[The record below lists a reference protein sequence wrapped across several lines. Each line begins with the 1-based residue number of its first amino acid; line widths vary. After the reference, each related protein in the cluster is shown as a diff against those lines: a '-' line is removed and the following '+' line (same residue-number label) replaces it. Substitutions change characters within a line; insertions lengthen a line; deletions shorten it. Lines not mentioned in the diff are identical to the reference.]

1 MKLKQ
6 NNIELENINNA
17 SQTAANPSS
26 LKAADALFVAAFVGR
41 FVANTKAKQELNKNT
56 IISNEHVEV
65 DSKISEP
72 EIEKSNSN
80 EKNKRD
86 ATSSKTNTGTTN
98 NNAAAAKLEL
108 NQSSQLAFTN
118 KSKATKCRLYILILD
133 SNTNSFE

>member
-56 IISNEHVEV
+56 IISNEHVE
-65 DSKISEP
+65 IEP